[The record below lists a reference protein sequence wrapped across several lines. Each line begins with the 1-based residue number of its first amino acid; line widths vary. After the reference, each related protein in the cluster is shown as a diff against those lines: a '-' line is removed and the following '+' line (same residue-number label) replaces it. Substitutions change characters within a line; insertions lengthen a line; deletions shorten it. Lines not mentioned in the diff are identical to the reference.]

1 MSNSSPQSPS
11 SGQRL
16 ADRFAVH
23 LARWYQETHPEP
35 SDATERLLMRAAK
48 EASLATAGGHV
59 CADLSQWSEGDRAHL
74 LSSGLVA
81 RPEDAGVLPLVLDG
95 GSRLY
100 LQRYFQ
106 LERTL
111 AKNLRA
117 LAQPI
122 KEHPSARA
130 TKLLNELFEEVGKAD
145 WQKLAAGMALLSP
158 LTIISG
164 GPGTGKTTT
173 VIKLLACL
181 LIDQPECRIALA
193 APTGKAVARMV
204 EALHG
209 KVARLTAGGLLPADL
224 AEKLPHEART
234 LHRLLGVRPEGGFRH
249 DRDHPLAIDLLV
261 VDEASM
267 LDLALASRL
276 LDALP
281 EGARL
286 ILLGDKDQLAAV
298 EAGAVFAEIAA
309 DPGLTPERLQALA
322 RLTQTSQEVIVTPPA
337 IHPTSLSDA
346 VVWFT
351 RNYRFHEAPGIGELA
366 GRINQG
372 MGNTPN
378 QDPSALAWLESGATP
393 NITWVRD
400 EGELLS
406 ASVQNRLWG
415 YANYIASL
423 PDRVTET
430 TDLTAI
436 FAAFNQFRVLCA
448 IHDTGRGLDA
458 LNRLIA
464 VSLRRQTG
472 QGIEIGPGS
481 DWYSGRPIMVLRN
494 DYTSRLFNGD
504 IGIALP
510 SGEEGA
516 LQVYFPAE
524 GGDGYRAV
532 PLARLPEHDTAFAMT
547 VHKSQ
552 GSEFPRIALVLP
564 AVSTRVVTRELLYTG
579 ITRAR
584 SEVLLVSPGSVLKE
598 GINKRTSRRS
608 GLLAR
613 IQESDPADRCNDLA
627 RETGEALHL

>member
-1 MSNSSPQSPS
+1 MSEKNPQSLSP
-11 SGQRL
+11 GQRL

-35 SDATERLLMRAAK
+35 SEATGRLLMRAAR
-48 EASLATAGGHV
+48 EASLATAEGHV
-59 CADLSQWSEGDRAHL
+59 CADLSEWTEDERAGL
-74 LSSGLVA
+74 QASGLVA
-81 RPEDAGVLPLVLDG
+81 CPEEAGVLPLVLDG
-95 GSRLY
+95 GARLY

-111 AKNLRA
+111 ADA
-117 LAQPI
+117 LIGLAKPV
-122 KEHPSARA
+122 EAMPSPLAEKR
-130 TKLLNELFEEVGKAD
+130 LNELFDDGGNGEAD
-145 WQKLAAGMALLSP
+145 WQKLAAGMALLSR

-181 LIDQPECRIALA
+181 LTDQPDCRIALA
-193 APTGKAVARMV
+193 APTGKAAARMV

-209 KVARLTAGGLLPADL
+209 QVARLSADGMLPPEL
-224 AEKLPHEART
+224 AEKLPREART

-276 LDALP
+276 LEALP
-281 EGARL
+281 DGARL
-286 ILLGDKDQLAAV
+286 ILLGDKNQLAAV

-309 DPGLTPERLQALA
+309 DAGLTPERVQALA
-322 RLTQTSQEVIVTPPA
+322 RLTQTSREAIVSPPA
-337 IHPTSLSDA
+337 IQSTPLSDA

-366 GRINQG
+366 SMINQR
-372 MGNTPN
+372 MGETPS
-378 QDPSALAWLESGATP
+378 QDPPALVWLKSGATP
-393 NITWVRD
+393 NITWVPD
-400 EGELLS
+400 EGEHLS
-406 ASVQNRLWG
+406 ASLQNSLLAG
-415 YANYIASL
+415 YADYIASL
-423 PDRVTET
+423 PSRVTES
-430 TDLTAI
+430 TDLAAI

-448 IHDTGRGLDA
+448 IHDTARGMDA
-458 LNRLIA
+458 LNRSIA
-464 VSLRRQTG
+464 ESVRRHTG
-472 QGIEIGPGS
+472 QGFEIGPGS
-481 DWYSGRPIMVLRN
+481 DWYSGRPIMVLSN

-504 IGIALP
+504 IGIALYG
-510 SGEEGA
+510 GEEGA

-532 PLARLPEHDTAFAMT
+532 PLVRLPEHDTAFAMT

-579 ITRAR
+579 VTRAR
-584 SEVLLVSPGSVLKE
+584 SEVLLVSPESVLKVA
-598 GINKRTSRRS
+598 ISKRTSRRS

-613 IQESDPADRCNDLA
+613 LQESRLTRPV
-627 RETGEALHL
+627 

>member
-1 MSNSSPQSPS
+1 
-11 SGQRL
+11 
-16 ADRFAVH
+16 
-23 LARWYQETHPEP
+23 
-35 SDATERLLMRAAK
+35 MRAAK
-48 EASLATAGGHV
+48 EASLATAEGHV
-59 CADLSQWSEGDRAHL
+59 CADLSTWNEGDRANL
-74 LSSGLVA
+74 LSSGVVA

-111 AKNLRA
+111 AKTLRA

-122 KEHPSARA
+122 KEPPSGRA
-130 TKLLNELFEEVGKAD
+130 TKLLNELFEDEGKAD
-145 WQKLAAGMALLSP
+145 WQKLAAGMALLSR

-181 LIDQPECRIALA
+181 LTDQPYCRIALA
-193 APTGKAVARMV
+193 APTGKAAARMV

-209 KVARLTAGGLLPADL
+209 QVARLKEEELLPSDL
-224 AEKLPHEART
+224 SEKLPREART

-276 LDALP
+276 LEALP
-281 EGARL
+281 AGARL

-309 DPGLTPERLQALA
+309 DPSLTPNRVRALSRLA
-322 RLTQTSQEVIVTPPA
+322 QTPEAAIVPPPA
-337 IHPTSLSDA
+337 IQSTPLADA

-366 GRINQG
+366 ARINQG
-372 MGNTPN
+372 MGETPS
-378 QDPSALAWLESGATP
+378 QDPPALVWLKSGTTP
-393 NITWVRD
+393 NITWVPD
-400 EGELLS
+400 EDEQLS
-406 ASVQNRLWG
+406 AAVQSRLLAG
-415 YANYIASL
+415 YADYIASL
-423 PDRVTET
+423 PARVTET
-430 TDLTAI
+430 TDLAAI

-448 IHDTGRGLDA
+448 IHDTARGMDA
-458 LNRLIA
+458 LNRSIA
-464 VSLRRQTG
+464 ELVRRHTG
-472 QGIEIGPGS
+472 QAFDVGLGS
-481 DWYSGRPIMVLRN
+481 EWYSGRPIMVLRN

-504 IGIALP
+504 IGIGLYG
-510 SGEEGA
+510 GEEGT

-532 PLARLPEHDTAFAMT
+532 PRVRLPEHDTAFAMT

-579 ITRAR
+579 VTRAR
-584 SEVLLVSPGSVLKE
+584 SEVVLVSPESVLKE
-598 GINKRTSRRS
+598 GISKRTSRRS

-613 IQESDPADRCNDLA
+613 LQESRIS
-627 RETGEALHL
+627 GQV

>member
-1 MSNSSPQSPS
+1 MPDKSPQSPS
-11 SGQRL
+11 PGQRL

-23 LARWYQETHPEP
+23 LVRWYRETHPEP
-35 SDATERLLMRAAK
+35 TEATETLLVCAAR
-48 EASLATAGGHV
+48 EASLATADGHV
-59 CADLSQWSEGDRAHL
+59 CADLSEWTEEERLGL
-74 LSSGLVA
+74 LASGLVA
-81 RPEDAGVLPLVLDG
+81 CSEEAGVLPLVLDG
-95 GSRLY
+95 GARLY

-111 AKNLRA
+111 ANA
-117 LAQPI
+117 LIGLARPV
-122 KEHPSARA
+122 EAMPSSLAEKR
-130 TKLLNELFEEVGKAD
+130 LNELFEDGGNDEAD
-145 WQKLAAGMALLSP
+145 WQKLAASMALLSR

-181 LIDQPECRIALA
+181 LTDQPDCRIALA
-193 APTGKAVARMV
+193 APTGKAAARMV

-209 KVARLTAGGLLPADL
+209 QVARLKEEGLLPSDL
-224 AEKLPHEART
+224 SERLPREART

-276 LDALP
+276 LEALP
-281 EGARL
+281 AGARL

-309 DPGLTPERLQALA
+309 DPGLTPERMQAMA
-322 RLTQTSQEVIVTPPA
+322 RLTLTSQAAIVPPPA
-337 IHPTSLSDA
+337 NQSTPLEDA

-366 GRINQG
+366 SRINQG
-372 MGNTPN
+372 MGETPSK
-378 QDPSALAWLESGATP
+378 DPPALAWLKLGATP
-393 NITWVRD
+393 NITWVPD
-400 EGELLS
+400 EGEQLS
-406 ASVQNRLWG
+406 ASVQSRLLAG
-415 YANYIASL
+415 YADYIASL
-423 PDRVTET
+423 PARVTET
-430 TDLTAI
+430 TDLAAI
-436 FAAFNQFRVLCA
+436 FNAFNQFRVLSA
-448 IHDTGRGLDA
+448 IHNTARGLDA
-458 LNRLIA
+458 LNRIIA
-464 VSLRRQTG
+464 ESVRRQVG
-472 QGIEIGPGS
+472 QSFDMGSGS

-494 DYTSRLFNGD
+494 DYTNRLFNGD
-504 IGIALP
+504 IGIAFYG
-510 SGEEGA
+510 GEEGT

-532 PLARLPEHDTAFAMT
+532 PLVRLPEHDTAFAMT

-579 ITRAR
+579 VTRAR
-584 SEVLLVSPGSVLKE
+584 SQVLLVSPESVLKE
-598 GINKRTSRRS
+598 GISKRTSRRS

-613 IQESDPADRCNDLA
+613 LQESRLS
-627 RETGEALHL
+627 GQV

>member
-1 MSNSSPQSPS
+1 MPDKSPQSPS

-23 LARWYQETHPEP
+23 VVRWYRETHPEP
-35 SDATERLLMRAAK
+35 SEATETLLVRAAR

-59 CADLSQWSEGDRAHL
+59 CADLSDWTEEERAGL
-74 LSSGLVA
+74 LASGLVA
-81 RPEDAGVLPLVLDG
+81 CSEEAGILPLVLDG
-95 GSRLY
+95 GARLY

-111 AKNLRA
+111 ADA
-117 LAQPI
+117 LTSLARPI
-122 KEHPSARA
+122 EAMPSSLAEKR
-130 TKLLNELFEEVGKAD
+130 LNELFEDGGNDEAD
-145 WQKLAAGMALLSP
+145 WQKLAAGMALLGR

-181 LIDQPECRIALA
+181 LTDQPDCRIALA
-193 APTGKAVARMV
+193 APTGKAAARMV

-209 KVARLTAGGLLPADL
+209 QVARLSADGMLPPEL
-224 AEKLPHEART
+224 AEKLPREAST
-234 LHRLLGVRPEGGFRH
+234 LHRLLGVRPEGWFRH

-267 LDLALASRL
+267 LDLALAARL

-281 EGARL
+281 DGARL

-309 DPGLTPERLQALA
+309 DPGLTPERLQSLA
-322 RLTQTSQEVIVTPPA
+322 RLTLTSQEAIVPPPA
-337 IHPTSLSDA
+337 IQSTSLSDA

-351 RNYRFHEAPGIGELA
+351 RNYRFNEAPGIGELA
-366 GRINQG
+366 ARINQG
-372 MGNTPN
+372 MGETPS
-378 QDPSALAWLESGATP
+378 QDPPALVWLKSGTAP
-393 NITWVRD
+393 NITWVPD
-400 EGELLS
+400 EGEQLS
-406 ASVQNRLWG
+406 AAVQSILLAG
-415 YANYIASL
+415 YADYIASL
-423 PDRVTET
+423 PARVTET
-430 TDLTAI
+430 TDLAAI

-448 IHDTGRGLDA
+448 IHDTARGMDA
-458 LNRLIA
+458 LNRSIA
-464 VSLRRQTG
+464 ELVRQHTG
-472 QGIEIGPGS
+472 QALDVGLGS
-481 DWYSGRPIMVLRN
+481 EWYSGRPIMVLRN

-504 IGIALP
+504 IGIALC
-510 SGEEGA
+510 SDEEGT
-516 LQVYFPAE
+516 LHVYFPAE

-532 PLARLPEHDTAFAMT
+532 PRVRLPEHDTAFAMT

-579 ITRAR
+579 VTRAR
-584 SEVLLVSPGSVLKE
+584 SEVLLVSPESVLKE
-598 GINKRTSRRS
+598 GISKRTSRRS

-613 IQESDPADRCNDLA
+613 LQESRLS
-627 RETGEALHL
+627 GQV